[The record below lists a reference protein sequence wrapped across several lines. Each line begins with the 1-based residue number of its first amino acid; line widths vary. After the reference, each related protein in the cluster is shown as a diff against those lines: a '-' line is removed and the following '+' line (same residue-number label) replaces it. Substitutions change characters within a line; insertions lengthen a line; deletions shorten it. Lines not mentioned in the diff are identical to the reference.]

1 MVSRRLSILLS
12 ILLLGLVVESFVTTS
27 HPPIKRFVTR
37 QQHDTPLNPLFASRT
52 RTRIHLSAS
61 NERAGGQELD
71 PLIVRTSQALRASSW
86 FSWWS
91 QLILTVVSTIT
102 FVFARNVMQAQ
113 AGPSP
118 AEFGRIAA
126 KFFFP
131 GASLMASA
139 VSLMWTWGERR
150 LARRLVRKRTSSK
163 VETANLL
170 RRVVKVGVSL
180 NLVGLLAGVLGA
192 QYIIGTL
199 ASKSLTSFAGFG
211 GGGLATSGL
220 ASQTLQPLDVLVVQ
234 ANTNILS
241 SHFVSL
247 ACLLWLVRLIDLLD
261 PPSLE
266 DDP

>member
-1 MVSRRLSILLS
+1 MMAKRLPVLLS
-12 ILLLGLVVESFVTTS
+12 VLLFGLGVESFVTTS
-27 HPPIKRFVTR
+27 LVHPPIKRFATTR
-37 QQHDTPLNPLFASRT
+37 QQHDTPRFTSSRI

-61 NERAGGQELD
+61 DGIAAEGQEID
-71 PLIVRTSQALRASSW
+71 PLILRTSQALRASSW

-102 FVFARNVMQAQ
+102 FVFARNVLQAQ
-113 AGPSP
+113 ASSSP
-118 AEFGRIAA
+118 VEVGRIAA
-126 KFFFP
+126 KFLLP
-131 GASLMASA
+131 GVSLMAST

-150 LARRLVRKRTSSK
+150 LARRLVRKRVSSR

-180 NLVGLLAGVLGA
+180 NLVGLLTGVLGA

-199 ASKSLTSFAGFG
+199 AAKSLTSFAGFG
-211 GGGLATSGL
+211 ATGGLVT
-220 ASQTLQPLDVLVVQ
+220 QTLQPLDVLVVQ
-234 ANTNILS
+234 ANTNILAG
-241 SHFVSL
+241 HVVGL
-247 ACLLWLVRLIDLLD
+247 ACLLWLVRLVDLLD